1 MLLSKVENRRKRLTI
16 LLIPDDDTEPFSLN
30 LTTRFIKFLL
40 VIGVFLLI
48 HIILGGIFYW
58 RYAVLNRENSK
69 LRHQNEELSETREK
83 IYEILPVVDD
93 LVKEQEKVLNA
104 MGVKDQGFTNFSH
117 SNPLEATPK
126 IDNYAGITRQTESN
140 KPILKGTQTENL
152 DFLKEKNS
160 QFHDFVRNLPTWLPV
175 AGYMSQEFTPLNW
188 LSVLKRE
195 GHLGIDIV
203 ADVGTPIHAAGDG
216 FVVFSEWTY
225 DLGYL
230 IILYHG
236 SGFFTYYGHNDR
248 NIVTNRTYVRKGEV
262 IGFVGNSGKSSGP
275 HLHFEVW
282 RNGIAV
288 DPKDVLIAFQ

>member
-1 MLLSKVENRRKRLTI
+1 MLSKVENRRKRLTI

-40 VIGVFLLI
+40 VIGVLLLI

-58 RYAVLNRENSK
+58 RYAVLNRENNK
-69 LRHQNEELSETREK
+69 LRHQNAELSETREK

-104 MGVKDQGFTNFSH
+104 MGVKEQGFTNFSH
-117 SNPLEATPK
+117 SNPLQAAPK
-126 IDNYAGITRQTESN
+126 VDNYAGIARQTESN
-140 KPILKGTQTENL
+140 KPILKGLQTENM

-216 FVVFSEWTY
+216 FVVFSEWTF

-230 IILYHG
+230 IIIYHG

-248 NIVTNRTYVRKGEV
+248 NVVTNQTFVRKGEV

-275 HLHFEVW
+275 HLHFEIW
-282 RNGIAV
+282 RNGVAI

>member
-1 MLLSKVENRRKRLTI
+1 MLSKVEKRRKRLTI

-58 RYAVLNRENSK
+58 RYAVLNRENTK
-69 LRHQNEELSETREK
+69 LRHQNTELSETREK

-104 MGVKDQGFTNFSH
+104 MGVKEQGFTNFSH

-126 IDNYAGITRQTESN
+126 LDNYAGINRQSESY
-140 KPILKGTQTENL
+140 KPILKGTHNENL

-175 AGYMSQEFTPLNW
+175 AGYMSQDFTPLNW

-216 FVVFSEWTY
+216 FVVFSEWTF
-225 DLGYL
+225 DLGNL
-230 IILYHG
+230 IIVYHG

-248 NIVTNRTYVRKGEV
+248 NVVADRTYVRKGQV

-275 HLHFEVW
+275 HLHFEIW
-282 RNGIAV
+282 RNGTAI

>member
-1 MLLSKVENRRKRLTI
+1 MLSKVENRRKRLTI

-58 RYAVLNRENSK
+58 RYAVLDRENTK
-69 LRHQNEELSETREK
+69 LRHQNTELSETREK

-104 MGVKDQGFTNFSH
+104 MGVKEQGFTNFSH
-117 SNPLEATPK
+117 SNPLKATPK
-126 IDNYAGITRQTESN
+126 LDNYAGINRQSESN
-140 KPILKGTQTENL
+140 KPILKGTHTENL

-175 AGYMSQEFTPLNW
+175 AGYMSQDYSPLNW

-216 FVVFSEWTY
+216 FVVFSEWTFN
-225 DLGYL
+225 LGYL
-230 IILYHG
+230 IIVYHG

-248 NIVTNRTYVRKGEV
+248 NIVTDRTYVRKGQV

-275 HLHFEVW
+275 HLHFEIW
-282 RNGIAV
+282 RNGTAI

>member
-1 MLLSKVENRRKRLTI
+1 MLSKLENRRKRLTI

-58 RYAVLNRENSK
+58 RYAVLDRENSK
-69 LRHQNEELSETREK
+69 LKHQNTELSATREK

-104 MGVKDQGFTNFSH
+104 MGVKEQGFTNFSH
-117 SNPLEATPK
+117 SNALQATPK

-140 KPILKGTQTENL
+140 KPIIKGIQTENL

-216 FVVFSEWTY
+216 FVVFSEWTF

-230 IILYHG
+230 IIIYHG

-248 NIVTNRTYVRKGEV
+248 NIVADRTYVRKGEV

-275 HLHFEVW
+275 HLHFEIW
-282 RNGIAV
+282 RNGSAL

>member
-1 MLLSKVENRRKRLTI
+1 MLSKVEKRRKRLTI

-58 RYAVLNRENSK
+58 RYAVLNRENTK
-69 LRHQNEELSETREK
+69 LRHQNTELSETREK

-104 MGVKDQGFTNFSH
+104 MGVKEQGFTNFSH

-126 IDNYAGITRQTESN
+126 LDNYAGINRQSESY
-140 KPILKGTQTENL
+140 KPILKGTHTENL

-175 AGYMSQEFTPLNW
+175 AGYMSQDFTPLNW

-216 FVVFSEWTY
+216 FVVFSEWTF
-225 DLGYL
+225 DLGNL
-230 IILYHG
+230 IIVYHG

-248 NIVTNRTYVRKGEV
+248 NVVADRTYVRKGQV

-275 HLHFEVW
+275 HLHFEIW
-282 RNGIAV
+282 RNGTAI

>member
-1 MLLSKVENRRKRLTI
+1 MLSKVENRRKRLTI

-69 LRHQNEELSETREK
+69 LRHQNAELSETREK

-104 MGVKDQGFTNFSH
+104 MGVKEQGFTNFSH
-117 SNPLEATPK
+117 SNPLQATPK
-126 IDNYAGITRQTESN
+126 IDNYAGIARQSESN

-152 DFLKEKNS
+152 DFLKEKKS

-216 FVVFSEWTY
+216 FVVFSEWTF

-230 IILYHG
+230 IIIYHG

-248 NIVTNRTYVRKGEV
+248 NVVTNRTYVRKGEV
-262 IGFVGNSGKSSGP
+262 IGFVGSSGQSSGP

-282 RNGIAV
+282 RNGSAI